1 MSATVRSVV
10 PCESISWD
18 EFFSLNN
25 VRYAWPEPPMT
36 VSLWIEI
43 LNPAERELTLEVQL
57 YRRGLLVRESTEEL
71 ILGTDRRY
79 EADVELVVGD
89 LERKSYTVRVVLNG
103 VAAQMISLDFGAG
116 GPS

>member
-10 PCESISWD
+10 PCEAVSWD
-18 EFFSLNN
+18 GFFTLKK
-25 VRYAWPEPPMT
+25 VRYAWPEPPML
-36 VSLWIEI
+36 VSLWNEI

-57 YRRGLLVRESTEEL
+57 FRRDALVRESAEEL

-79 EADVELVVGD
+79 EVDVELVVGD

-103 VAAQMISLDFGAG
+103 VEAQLISLDFGAG
-116 GPS
+116 GLS